1 VNSRDH
7 TRYADDCGAYL
18 LGALNDLERQ
28 AFEAHLSVCP
38 ECRQEVDSLRPAVNA
53 LPRSVTP
60 LAAPPGLKRSL
71 MEVVEREAAERRP
84 EPARR
89 SLRDRLPALV
99 PSFARARP
107 AFALG
112 ATLLLLA
119 IGVAGGVGIG
129 QLGSGD
135 EAPADRTLS
144 ASVDHT
150 RLPSASARLVVPAG
164 GGAGGILQVRN
175 LPATRSDRVYQVWIR
190 RDNEVTPG
198 PTFVP
203 RSNGTGAAAVTG
215 SLKGVDEVMV
225 TREHRGG
232 APQPTEQ
239 PVMRVSV

>member
-1 VNSRDH
+1 MNARDH

-28 AFEAHLSVCP
+28 AFEAHLAVCP
-38 ECRQEVDSLRPAVNA
+38 ECRQEVDSLRPAADA

-60 LAAPPGLKRSL
+60 LAAPDSLKRSL

-84 EPARR
+84 APARR

-107 AFALG
+107 AFALAG
-112 ATLLLLA
+112 AVLLLA

-135 EAPADRTLS
+135 KGPANRTLS

-164 GGAGGILQVRN
+164 GGSGGILHVRN
-175 LPATRSDRVYQVWIR
+175 LPTPSGERVYQVWIR
-190 RDNEVTPG
+190 RGNEVTPG

-203 RSNGTGAAAVTG
+203 RSNGSAAAAVTG

-239 PVMRVSV
+239 PVMHVSV

>member
-1 VNSRDH
+1 MNPRDH
-7 TRYADDCGAYL
+7 SRYADDCGAYL
-18 LGALNDLERQ
+18 LGALNDVERQ
-28 AFEAHLSVCP
+28 TFDAHLAVCAD
-38 ECRQEVDSLRPAVNA
+38 CRQEVANLRPAADA

-60 LAAPPGLKRSL
+60 LAAPAGLKRSL

-84 EPARR
+84 APARR
-89 SLRDRLPALV
+89 SLGERLRELV
-99 PSFARARP
+99 PSFASARP
-107 AFALG
+107 GFAL
-112 ATLLLLA
+112 AAAVLLLA
-119 IGVAGGVGIG
+119 IGVAGGVGID
-129 QLGSGD
+129 QLSSGD
-135 EAPADRTLS
+135 EAPPDRSLS

-164 GGAGGILQVRN
+164 GGKGGILHVRN
-175 LPATRSDRVYQVWIR
+175 LPTPRGERVYQVWIR
-190 RDNEVTPG
+190 RGNEVTPG

>member
-1 VNSRDH
+1 MNARDH

-18 LGALNDLERQ
+18 LGALQDLERQ
-28 AFEAHLSVCP
+28 AFEAHLAVCA
-38 ECRQEVDSLRPAVNA
+38 ECRQEVDDLRPAADA

-60 LAAPPGLKRSL
+60 LAPPPGLKRSL

-84 EPARR
+84 APVRR
-89 SLRDRLPALV
+89 SLGERLAALV

-112 ATLLLLA
+112 AAALLLA

-135 EAPADRTLS
+135 DTPADRTLS

-164 GGAGGILQVRN
+164 GGTGGILQVRN
-175 LPATRSDRVYQVWIR
+175 LPSPSGERVYQVWIR
-190 RDNEVTPG
+190 RGNEVTPG
-198 PTFVP
+198 PTFLP
-203 RSNGTGAAAVTG
+203 RSNGTGAAAVPE
-215 SLKGVDEVMV
+215 SLKRVDEVMV

-239 PVMRVSV
+239 PVVRVSI